1 MPSTITWGPEG
12 IYARFVDA
20 CSIGDVTRVFD
31 DLSGAPRLD
40 TARYAIFDY
49 LEIKTQDVTESDIEY
64 AAALDIGLSFTNP
77 RRLFA
82 SVTTGARI
90 RELWRRYIAVNVKTE
105 RHCIFATVAEARAW
119 IAERNG
125 QGAAL

>member
-12 IYARFVDA
+12 IYARFVGA

-31 DLSGAPRLD
+31 ELSGDPCLD

-49 LEIKTQDVTESDIEY
+49 LEITAHDVTESDIEY

-77 RRLFA
+77 RLLFA
-82 SVTTGARI
+82 SVTTDTRI
-90 RELWRRYIAVNVKTE
+90 RELWRHYISVNVKTE
-105 RHCIFATVAEARAW
+105 RHGIFTTVAEARAW
-119 IAERNG
+119 MAERNG